1 MMTLTMQPLSSKNQL
16 STVQSGINC
25 DLETLFSLAK
35 EGDRQAMIALCEQ
48 TRPLMYRAAY
58 SILRN
63 PHDADDIAQ
72 EALVRALKKM
82 RLFKGLGSLEGW
94 LAKIA
99 FNLAK
104 NHIRSRVRKREST
117 LLDHDDFVQEGLS
130 PEERLETEAQKKR
143 LYACIADLPAKQ
155 QEVVKL
161 RLIGQLTFI
170 EISEVL
176 KIKESNAKVHFSQA
190 KQKLVS
196 LLQHKVTP

>member
-63 PHDADDIAQ
+63 AHDADDIAQ

-94 LAKIA
+94 LTKIA

-104 NHIRSRVRKREST
+104 NHIRSRVRKKESA
-117 LLDHDDFVQEGLS
+117 LLEHDDFVQEGLS
-130 PEERLETEAQKKR
+130 PEERLEHDSQKQQ
-143 LYACIADLPAKQ
+143 LYACIARLPTKQ
-155 QEVVKL
+155 KEVIQL
-161 RLIGQLTFI
+161 RLIGQLSFK
-170 EISEVL
+170 EISATL
-176 KIKESNAKVHFSQA
+176 NIKESNAKVHFSQA

-196 LLQHKVTP
+196 LLQQEVRP